1 VLFLHDA
8 SSPLIS
14 ISLTMRTGA
23 IHEQI
28 SGLSRACAGLMM
40 TGTSTKTA
48 RDINILIDRLG
59 ISFSYS
65 ASWDSFECSSIGL
78 ADHRNAI
85 IDLMSETL
93 FDSQFQEY
101 EIALNNS
108 LGINVISATGIK
120 FTKTL

>member
-1 VLFLHDA
+1 MDRSIAPLSAEKPIFTFPANECRKLSNGMNVLFLHDA

-23 IHEQI
+23 VHEKI

-48 RDINILIDRLG
+48 RDINMLIDRLG

-65 ASWDSFECSSIGL
+65 AL
-78 ADHRNAI
+78 H
-85 IDLMSETL
+85 
-93 FDSQFQEY
+93 
-101 EIALNNS
+101 
-108 LGINVISATGIK
+108 
-120 FTKTL
+120 